1 MRIAMVGHK
10 RVPSREGGIEVVVEE
25 LAARMVIHGHTVTC
39 YNRSGHHVSGREYD
53 AEHLDEYRGI
63 RLKHLPTIDRKGL
76 AAVTSSFFGCL
87 AAAFGPYNVVHVHA
101 EGPAMF
107 SWIPRLTGKRV
118 ILTIHGLDWARDKWK
133 GSFGSWYIRMGE
145 KTGARCAHE
154 IIVLNHS
161 TQKYFL
167 DTYGRTTH
175 YIPNGV
181 NPAAPVPADIIREK
195 YGLEKDSY
203 ILYLGR
209 MVPEKGCHY
218 LVDAFKKL
226 DTDKK
231 LVIAGGSSA
240 STSSAGSTAAS
251 TAASGTAAQG
261 GGDLVIYSPNS
272 EGLLNATIPLFEE
285 KYGVNVELIQAGTGE
300 LVKRIQS
307 EKNDPYADV
316 LFGGSWSQMYTNED
330 LWEPYVSANDAN
342 VIDAYKNKCGF
353 ITGNVL
359 DGSVLI
365 VNTDLIG
372 DIKIEGYEDLLNPA
386 LKGKIATAD
395 PANSSSAFAHL
406 TNMLLAMGGYEDDKA
421 WQYVHDLFENVD
433 GKICESSS
441 GVYKGVADGEYVV
454 GLSYEDPC
462 AQLVLDGAPV
472 KIVYM
477 KEGTVFLPA
486 SATIIKGAK
495 NMDNAK
501 LFIDF
506 ILSEEVQNIWGSTLT
521 NRPVMKD
528 AATNDAMTPMADINV
543 IEEDI
548 PYVSAHKSELVDKYT
563 EIFTDL
569 QSK

>member
-107 SWIPRLTGKRV
+107 SWIPRLTGKWV

-167 DTYGRTTH
+167 DTYDRTTH

-231 LVIAGGSSA
+231 LVIAGGSSD
-240 STSSAGSTAAS
+240 THWYM
-251 TAASGTAAQG
+251 
-261 GGDLVIYSPNS
+261 D
-272 EGLLNATIPLFEE
+272 
-285 KYGVNVELIQAGTGE
+285 EL
-300 LVKRIQS
+300 K
-307 EKNDPYADV
+307 
-316 LFGGSWSQMYTNED
+316 
-330 LWEPYVSANDAN
+330 
-342 VIDAYKNKCGF
+342 
-353 ITGNVL
+353 
-359 DGSVLI
+359 
-365 VNTDLIG
+365 
-372 DIKIEGYEDLLNPA
+372 
-386 LKGKIATAD
+386 
-395 PANSSSAFAHL
+395 
-406 TNMLLAMGGYEDDKA
+406 
-421 WQYVHDLFENVD
+421 
-433 GKICESSS
+433 ES
-441 GVYKGVADGEYVV
+441 
-454 GLSYEDPC
+454 
-462 AQLVLDGAPV
+462 
-472 KIVYM
+472 
-477 KEGTVFLPA
+477 
-486 SATIIKGAK
+486 
-495 NMDNAK
+495 
-501 LFIDF
+501 
-506 ILSEEVQNIWGSTLT
+506 
-521 NRPVMKD
+521 RP
-528 AATNDAMTPMADINV
+528 AATNGSSSPA
-543 IEEDI
+543 
-548 PYVSAHKSELVDKYT
+548 S
-563 EIFTDL
+563 
-569 QSK
+569 

>member
-1 MRIAMVGHK
+1 MIKLIASDLDGTLLK
-10 RVPSREGGIEVVVEE
+10 EGTMDINPEIYDIIRKLKAKGIVF
-25 LAARMVIHGHTVTC
+25 AA
-39 YNRSGHHVSGREYD
+39 VSGREYD

-87 AAAFGPYNVVHVHA
+87 AAAFGPYDVVHVHA

-231 LVIAGGSSA
+231 LVIAGGSSDTHWYMDELKEQA
-240 STSSAGSTAAS
+240 
-251 TAASGTAAQG
+251 
-261 GGDLVIYSPNS
+261 GGDERVIFTGFVDGQLREELYSNAYLFVLPS
-272 EGLLNATIPLFEE
+272 DLEGMPLCLLEAMSYGNCVITSDIEE
-285 KYGVNVELIQAGTGE
+285 C
-300 LVKRIQS
+300 
-307 EKNDPYADV
+307 
-316 LFGGSWSQMYTNED
+316 
-330 LWEPYVSANDAN
+330 AN
-342 VIDAYKNKCGF
+342 VIHDNG
-353 ITGNVL
+353 
-359 DGSVLI
+359 I
-365 VNTDLIG
+365 VFRKGDVDDLAQKLTYALSHPNTVRMF
-372 DIKIEGYEDLLNPA
+372 KW
-386 LKGKIATAD
+386 
-395 PANSSSAFAHL
+395 
-406 TNMLLAMGGYEDDKA
+406 LAA
-421 WQYVHDLFENVD
+421 
-433 GKICESSS
+433 
-441 GVYKGVADGEYVV
+441 EYVCTRFPW
-454 GLSYEDPC
+454 ER
-462 AQLVLDGAPV
+462 
-472 KIVYM
+472 IV
-477 KEGTVFLPA
+477 
-486 SATIIKGAK
+486 
-495 NMDNAK
+495 
-501 LFIDF
+501 
-506 ILSEEVQNIWGSTLT
+506 EETLT
-521 NRPVMKD
+521 LYEK
-528 AATNDAMTPMADINV
+528 
-543 IEEDI
+543 
-548 PYVSAHKSELVDKYT
+548 K
-563 EIFTDL
+563 
-569 QSK
+569 

>member
-1 MRIAMVGHK
+1 MKKI
-10 RVPSREGGIEVVVEE
+10 SR
-25 LAARMVIHGHTVTC
+25 
-39 YNRSGHHVSGREYD
+39 RSFLM
-53 AEHLDEYRGI
+53 A
-63 RLKHLPTIDRKGL
+63 
-76 AAVTSSFFGCL
+76 
-87 AAAFGPYNVVHVHA
+87 
-101 EGPAMF
+101 
-107 SWIPRLTGKRV
+107 TG
-118 ILTIHGLDWARDKWK
+118 
-133 GSFGSWYIRMGE
+133 
-145 KTGARCAHE
+145 
-154 IIVLNHS
+154 
-161 TQKYFL
+161 
-167 DTYGRTTH
+167 
-175 YIPNGV
+175 
-181 NPAAPVPADIIREK
+181 
-195 YGLEKDSY
+195 
-203 ILYLGR
+203 
-209 MVPEKGCHY
+209 
-218 LVDAFKKL
+218 
-226 DTDKK
+226 
-231 LVIAGGSSA
+231 VIAASAALSACGGSSA

-251 TAASGTAAQG
+251 TAASGSAAQG

-285 KYGVNVELIQAGTGE
+285 KYGVNVELIQAGT
-300 LVKRIQS
+300 
-307 EKNDPYADV
+307 
-316 LFGGSWSQMYTNED
+316 
-330 LWEPYVSANDAN
+330 
-342 VIDAYKNKCGF
+342 
-353 ITGNVL
+353 
-359 DGSVLI
+359 
-365 VNTDLIG
+365 DLIG

-395 PANSSSAFAHL
+395 PSNSSSAFAHL

-528 AATNDAMTPMADINV
+528 AATNDAMTPMTDINV

>member
-1 MRIAMVGHK
+1 MSFGGEQSNLSHPEIKREGMDATMRIAMVGHK

-25 LAARMVIHGHTVTC
+25 LAARMAVHGHAVTC

-87 AAAFGPYNVVHVHA
+87 AAAFGPYDVVHVHA

-145 KTGARCAHE
+145 KIGARCAHE

-181 NPAAPVPADIIREK
+181 NPAAPVPADIIRKK

-231 LVIAGGSSA
+231 LVIAGGSSDTRWYMDELKEQA
-240 STSSAGSTAAS
+240 
-251 TAASGTAAQG
+251 
-261 GGDLVIYSPNS
+261 GGDELVI
-272 EGLLNATIPLFEE
+272 F
-285 KYGVNVELIQAGTGE
+285 TG
-300 LVKRIQS
+300 
-307 EKNDPYADV
+307 
-316 LFGGSWSQMYTNED
+316 F
-330 LWEPYVSANDAN
+330 
-342 VIDAYKNKCGF
+342 
-353 ITGNVL
+353 
-359 DGSVLI
+359 
-365 VNTDLIG
+365 
-372 DIKIEGYEDLLNPA
+372 
-386 LKGKIATAD
+386 
-395 PANSSSAFAHL
+395 
-406 TNMLLAMGGYEDDKA
+406 
-421 WQYVHDLFENVD
+421 VD
-433 GKICESSS
+433 G
-441 GVYKGVADGEYVV
+441 
-454 GLSYEDPC
+454 
-462 AQLVLDGAPV
+462 QLR
-472 KIVYM
+472 
-477 KEGTVFLPA
+477 
-486 SATIIKGAK
+486 
-495 NMDNAK
+495 
-501 LFIDF
+501 
-506 ILSEEVQNIWGSTLT
+506 EELYSNEIG
-521 NRPVMKD
+521 R
-528 AATNDAMTPMADINV
+528 
-543 IEEDI
+543 
-548 PYVSAHKSELVDKYT
+548 AHV
-563 EIFTDL
+563 
-569 QSK
+569 

>member
-76 AAVTSSFFGCL
+76 AAVTSSFFDCL
-87 AAAFGPYNVVHVHA
+87 AAAFGPYDVVHVHA

-145 KTGARCAHE
+145 KIGARCAHE

-231 LVIAGGSSA
+231 LVIAGGSSDTHWYMDELKEQA
-240 STSSAGSTAAS
+240 DGDERVIFTGFVDGQLREELYSNAFLFVLPSDLEGMPLCLLEAMSYGNCVITS
-251 TAASGTAAQG
+251 
-261 GGDLVIYSPNS
+261 DI
-272 EGLLNATIPLFEE
+272 EE
-285 KYGVNVELIQAGTGE
+285 CT
-300 LVKRIQS
+300 
-307 EKNDPYADV
+307 
-316 LFGGSWSQMYTNED
+316 
-330 LWEPYVSANDAN
+330 N
-342 VIDAYKNKCGF
+342 VIHDNG
-353 ITGNVL
+353 ITFRKSDVDDL
-359 DGSVLI
+359 AQKLTYTLSHP
-365 VNTDLIG
+365 NTVRMF
-372 DIKIEGYEDLLNPA
+372 KW
-386 LKGKIATAD
+386 
-395 PANSSSAFAHL
+395 
-406 TNMLLAMGGYEDDKA
+406 LAAEY
-421 WQYVHDLFENVD
+421 
-433 GKICESSS
+433 ICTRFPW
-441 GVYKGVADGEYVV
+441 D
-454 GLSYEDPC
+454 
-462 AQLVLDGAPV
+462 
-472 KIVYM
+472 KIV
-477 KEGTVFLPA
+477 
-486 SATIIKGAK
+486 
-495 NMDNAK
+495 
-501 LFIDF
+501 
-506 ILSEEVQNIWGSTLT
+506 EETLALYE
-521 NRPVMKD
+521 K
-528 AATNDAMTPMADINV
+528 
-543 IEEDI
+543 
-548 PYVSAHKSELVDKYT
+548 K
-563 EIFTDL
+563 
-569 QSK
+569 